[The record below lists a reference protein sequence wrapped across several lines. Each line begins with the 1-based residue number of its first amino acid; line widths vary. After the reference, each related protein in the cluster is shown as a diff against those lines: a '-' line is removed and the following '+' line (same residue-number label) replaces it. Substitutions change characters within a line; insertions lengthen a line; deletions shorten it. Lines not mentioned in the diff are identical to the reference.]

1 MVEGILHAPL
11 TPGLSLRR
19 FVRISFV
26 LCKERNTKHE
36 RKTHQKTA
44 CFTPKATQ
52 AYSPSSTE
60 TFLACPSSL
69 GYVLDTLRYLQ
80 LSEEKMTLMPEK
92 VRKPRALSARTSVFE
107 ENTRLPRLD
116 ELIKTKRIS
125 RFFSP
130 ST

>member
-1 MVEGILHAPL
+1 MVEGILHAAL
-11 TPGLSLRR
+11 TPGLSLRT
-19 FVRISFV
+19 FVRVSFV
-26 LCKERNTKHE
+26 LCKERNTKYE

-44 CFTPKATQ
+44 CFTPKTTQ

-60 TFLACPSSL
+60 TFLACPSSPGYLL
-69 GYVLDTLRYLQ
+69 GTLRYLQ
-80 LSEEKMTLMPEK
+80 LSKEKMTLMPEK
-92 VRKPRALSARTSVFE
+92 VRKPLALSARTSVF

-125 RFFSP
+125 RLFSA

>member
-11 TPGLSLRR
+11 TPGLSLRT
-19 FVRISFV
+19 FV

-36 RKTHQKTA
+36 RRTHQKTA
-44 CFTPKATQ
+44 CFTPKTTQ

-60 TFLACPSSL
+60 TFLACPSSPGYLL
-69 GYVLDTLRYLQ
+69 GTLRYLQ
-80 LSEEKMTLMPEK
+80 LSKEKMTLMPEK
-92 VRKPRALSARTSVFE
+92 VRKPLALSARTSVF

-125 RFFSP
+125 RLFSP

>member
-11 TPGLSLRR
+11 TPGLSLRT
-19 FVRISFV
+19 FV

-36 RKTHQKTA
+36 RRTHQKTA
-44 CFTPKATQ
+44 CFTPKTTQ
-52 AYSPSSTE
+52 AYSPSFTE
-60 TFLACPSSL
+60 TFLASPSSPGYLL
-69 GYVLDTLRYLQ
+69 GTLRYLQ
-80 LSEEKMTLMPEK
+80 LSKEKMTLMPEK
-92 VRKPRALSARTSVFE
+92 VRKPLALSARTSVF

-125 RFFSP
+125 RLFSP

>member
-11 TPGLSLRR
+11 TPGLSLRT
-19 FVRISFV
+19 FVKVSFV

-36 RKTHQKTA
+36 RKTPQKTA
-44 CFTPKATQ
+44 CFTPKTTQ

-60 TFLACPSSL
+60 TFLGCPSSPGYLL
-69 GYVLDTLRYLQ
+69 GTLRYLQ
-80 LSEEKMTLMPEK
+80 LSKEKMTLMPEK
-92 VRKPRALSARTSVFE
+92 VRKPLALSARTSVFE
-107 ENTRLPRLD
+107 NTRLTRLD

-125 RFFSP
+125 RLFSP